1 MLNSNFPLY
10 LTYTTMKLSY
20 LKTIFVAAAVSAM
33 SVNAPADEMYWRY
46 LYGSRDDNGRN
57 ASNWRDAE
65 GNKLNRVPTK
75 DDNLIF
81 DSYDPVEEDGG
92 TQVSNRMHTQGF
104 ELNVASILLDFD
116 STKASPSNSSFA
128 IVAVNNANNN
138 FTVTGGLTVRGDK
151 NIVFRPDNL
160 NALTTHAWKS
170 IDLGYVSIEN
180 SRTLQFENTCA
191 LIKLNAIY
199 NETKQQWETISD
211 MFVNEIGEGSSITI
225 QGKQFENAD
234 QQVKAVMG
242 STNNYGNINIWAN
255 TEFIAAGNNFNN
267 YGTITVIQNSQ
278 YAGNQALSGVIN
290 NKSTGT
296 IAIDNNTGD
305 NTINAVINNEGTIG
319 SNTNAGKMVF
329 TNGSKINNIG
339 GYINLNGAG
348 IDFQEG
354 SSLYSKTA
362 SRVVFNAKTNAAHFS
377 DFEVYGSGEK
387 NTTIDKGARYV
398 DIYGTNVSFDNLTI
412 GGGFSRYA
420 KDVEGDA
427 NAKGVDHLFY
437 VSDSGAFSA
446 KNITIL
452 TNLVSSENE
461 ANGIT
466 DNYAQI
472 RSNGGPATI
481 ENLTFQ
487 GGESADAKT
496 YRVGEFRINTGKKD
510 YGDDYALVIDKIN
523 VLGYAKQS
531 HWLSTFSTVS
541 AKIGVL
547 NIEDGI
553 SVSDGGIG
561 AENFTGTK
569 LLVEKVTG
577 NVRTANSSEVSG
589 HQGIT
594 VNDIS
599 LTNAIN
605 GAGVVYFNVRGTK
618 SVEID
623 TVNAVV
629 KNSAGYGGEL
639 YAWTEVNTTVGEAG
653 AVHIKN
659 VNLDA
664 GTRLHIGSVG
674 TSELNGYTGYSHLDN
689 VNLGN
694 GGVLEFAFKD
704 TGADGAIVEKTANI
718 GNLNGYGTI
727 KLDGNS
733 DWITY
738 TLNLNGSGKY
748 TGSISD
754 ESGKAAQV
762 VNIVKNGT
770 GTQVLG
776 GNNTYKGTTTVNE
789 GTLLMNRTDG
799 NTTITVKSGA
809 FLGAAGNGLNV
820 ANIVKESGASFM
832 FDFSMGSDVSIN
844 LTDGSKLSGEI
855 LSTDF
860 VFCNIAGILNMET
873 LLFSFTEEEN
883 ITNAFL
889 KEILDSGATYTYID
903 KATGDQYIAKF
914 TEGDA
919 DGCMYVTFEVPE
931 PATWAAIFGALA
943 LALAIYRRRK

>member
-1 MLNSNFPLY
+1 
-10 LTYTTMKLSY
+10 MKLSY
-20 LKTIFVAAAVSAM
+20 LKTIFIAAAVSAM
-33 SVNAPADEMYWRY
+33 SVNAGAEDMYWRY
-46 LYGSRDDNGRN
+46 LYGSTDDNGANGR
-57 ASNWRDAE
+57 NWRDSA
-65 GNKLNRVPTK
+65 GNRLNRAPTSE
-75 DDNLIF
+75 DNIIF
-81 DSYDPVEEDGG
+81 DSYDPVSGDGG
-92 TQVSNRMHTQGF
+92 TQVSNRMHTQAF
-104 ELNVASILLDFD
+104 EFNVASILFDFD

-128 IVAVNNANNN
+128 IVGVNNANNN

-151 NIVFRPDNL
+151 NVVFRPDNL
-160 NALTTHAWKS
+160 NSLTTHAWKS

-180 SRTLQFENTCA
+180 SRTLQFENACA
-191 LIKLNAIY
+191 LIKLNAVY

-211 MFVNEIGEGSSITI
+211 ILVNEIGEGSSITI

-234 QQVKAVMG
+234 QQVKAAMG
-242 STNNYGNINIWAN
+242 STNNYGTINIWAN
-255 TEFIAAGNNFNN
+255 TEFIAAGDNFNN
-267 YGTITVIQNSQ
+267 YGKIVVVQNSQ

-290 NKSTGT
+290 NKATGT

-305 NTINAVINNEGTIG
+305 NIINAVINNEGTIG
-319 SNTNAGKMVF
+319 SATSAGKMVF

-339 GYINLNGAG
+339 GYINLNAAG

-377 DFEVYGSGEK
+377 TFEVYGSGEK
-387 NTTIDKGARYV
+387 NTTIDKDARYV
-398 DIYGTNVSFDNLTI
+398 EISGTNVSFDNLTI

-420 KDVEGDA
+420 KDMEGNA
-427 NAKGVDHLFY
+427 SAKGVDHMFY
-437 VSDSGAFSA
+437 VTDSGAFSA
-446 KNITIL
+446 KNITVL

-466 DNYAQI
+466 DNYTQI

-496 YRVGEFRINTGKKD
+496 YRVGEFRINTAKKD

-531 HWLSTFSTVS
+531 HWLSTFSTLS
-541 AKIGVL
+541 AKVGTL

-553 SVSDGGIG
+553 SISDGGIG
-561 AENFTGTK
+561 AEGFTGTN

-589 HQGIT
+589 HQGVT

-599 LTNAIN
+599 LTNAMDSASQI
-605 GAGVVYFNVRGTK
+605 YFNVRGTK

-629 KNSAGYGGEL
+629 RNSLGNGGDI
-639 YAWTEVNTTVGEAG
+639 YAWTEENTKTGISAG
-653 AVHIKN
+653 AVHVKN
-659 VNLDA
+659 VKLD
-664 GTRLHIGSVG
+664 TSSRLHIGSMG
-674 TSELNGYTGYSHLDN
+674 QSELNGYTGYSHLDN
-689 VNLGN
+689 VDLGN
-694 GGVLEFAFKD
+694 GGMLEFAFKD
-704 TGADGAIVEKTANI
+704 KGADGAILQKTANI
-718 GNLNGYGTI
+718 GNLNGYGKI
-727 KLDGNS
+727 GLDGNA

-738 TLNLNGSGKY
+738 TVNLNGSGKY
-748 TGSISD
+748 TGEIADSTS
-754 ESGKAAQV
+754 KAALV
-762 VNIVKNGT
+762 MNIVKNGS
-770 GTQVLG
+770 GTQILS
-776 GNNTYKGTTTVNE
+776 GNNTYKGTTNVNE

-799 NTTITVKSGA
+799 KSTIYVRNGA
-809 FLGAAGNGLNV
+809 TFGAAGQGV
-820 ANIVKESGASFM
+820 SASYIVKDSGGSLL
-832 FDFSMGSDVSIN
+832 FDFSMGDVSLN
-844 LTDGSKLSGEI
+844 LLDGSRLKGEI

-860 VFCNIAGILNMET
+860 IFSNIAGILNMET
-873 LLFSFTEEEN
+873 LLFSFADEES
-883 ITNAFL
+883 ITNASL
-889 KEILDSGATYTYID
+889 REILNSGLTYTYID
-903 KATGDQYIAKF
+903 KATGQQYIAKF

-919 DGCMYVTFEVPE
+919 DGSMYVTFEVPE

>member
-1 MLNSNFPLY
+1 
-10 LTYTTMKLSY
+10 MKLSY
-20 LKTIFVAAAVSAM
+20 LKTIFIAAAVSAM
-33 SVNAPADEMYWRY
+33 SVNAGAEDMYWRY
-46 LYGSRDDNGRN
+46 LYGSTDDNGANGR
-57 ASNWRDAE
+57 NWRDSA
-65 GNKLNRVPTK
+65 GNRLNRAPTSE
-75 DDNLIF
+75 DNIIF
-81 DSYDPVEEDGG
+81 DSYDPVSGDGG
-92 TQVSNRMHTQGF
+92 TQVSNRMHTQAF
-104 ELNVASILLDFD
+104 EFNVASILFDFD

-128 IVAVNNANNN
+128 IVGVNNANNN

-151 NIVFRPDNL
+151 NVVFSPYNL
-160 NALTTHAWKS
+160 NSLTTHAWKS

-180 SRTLQFENTCA
+180 SRTLQFENACA
-191 LIKLNAIY
+191 LIKLNAVY

-211 MFVNEIGEGSSITI
+211 ILVNEIGEGSSITI

-234 QQVKAVMG
+234 QQVKAAMG
-242 STNNYGNINIWAN
+242 STNNYGTINIWAN
-255 TEFIAAGNNFNN
+255 TEFIAAGDNFNN
-267 YGTITVIQNSQ
+267 YGKIVVVQNSQ

-290 NKSTGT
+290 NKATGT

-305 NTINAVINNEGTIG
+305 NIINAVINNEGTIG
-319 SNTNAGKMVF
+319 SATSAGKMVF

-339 GYINLNGAG
+339 GYINLNAAG

-377 DFEVYGSGEK
+377 TFEVYGSGEK
-387 NTTIDKGARYV
+387 NTTIDKDARYV
-398 DIYGTNVSFDNLTI
+398 EISGTNVSFDNLTI

-420 KDVEGDA
+420 KDMEGNA
-427 NAKGVDHLFY
+427 SAKGVDHMFY
-437 VSDSGAFSA
+437 VTDSGAFSA
-446 KNITIL
+446 KNITVL

-466 DNYAQI
+466 DNYTQI

-496 YRVGEFRINTGKKD
+496 YRVGEFRINTAKKD

-531 HWLSTFSTVS
+531 HWLSTFSTLS
-541 AKIGVL
+541 AKVGTL

-553 SVSDGGIG
+553 SISDGGIG
-561 AENFTGTK
+561 AEGFTGTN

-589 HQGIT
+589 HQGVT

-599 LTNAIN
+599 LTNAMDSASQI
-605 GAGVVYFNVRGTK
+605 YFNVRGTK

-629 KNSAGYGGEL
+629 RNSLGNGGDI
-639 YAWTEVNTTVGEAG
+639 YAWTEENTKTGISAG
-653 AVHIKN
+653 AVHVKN
-659 VNLDA
+659 VKLD
-664 GTRLHIGSVG
+664 TSSRLHIGSMG
-674 TSELNGYTGYSHLDN
+674 QSELNGYTGYSHLDN
-689 VNLGN
+689 VDLGN
-694 GGVLEFAFKD
+694 GGMLEFAFKD
-704 TGADGAIVEKTANI
+704 KGADGAILQKTANI
-718 GNLNGYGTI
+718 GNLNGYGKI
-727 KLDGNS
+727 GLDGNA

-738 TLNLNGSGKY
+738 TVNLNGSGKY
-748 TGSISD
+748 TGEIADSTS
-754 ESGKAAQV
+754 KAALV
-762 VNIVKNGT
+762 MNIVKNGS
-770 GTQVLG
+770 GTQILS
-776 GNNTYKGTTTVNE
+776 GNNTYKGTTNVNE

-799 NTTITVKSGA
+799 KSTIYVRNGA
-809 FLGAAGNGLNV
+809 TFGAAGQGV
-820 ANIVKESGASFM
+820 SASYIVKDSGGSLL
-832 FDFSMGSDVSIN
+832 FDFSMGDVSLN
-844 LTDGSKLSGEI
+844 LLDGSRLKGEI

-860 VFCNIAGILNMET
+860 IFSNIAGILNMET
-873 LLFSFTEEEN
+873 LLFSFADEES
-883 ITNAFL
+883 ITNASL
-889 KEILDSGATYTYID
+889 REILNSGLTYTYID
-903 KATGDQYIAKF
+903 KATGQQYTAKF

-919 DGCMYVTFEVPE
+919 DGGMYVTFEVPE